1 VAAEQAVLPA
11 LLADENVPAGTVV
24 ALRALGFDVLA
35 IGEAHRAV
43 SDRAVLALA
52 RESGR
57 WLITFDRD
65 YGELIFK
72 HGEPPP
78 VGILFLRQ
86 RPNPAP
92 AFADWVCSALESEA
106 QRGRLRGHLA
116 VLDGRGVRLRQFPQ
130 ARAKDG

>member
-1 VAAEQAVLPA
+1 VLPA
-11 LLADENVPAGTVV
+11 LLADENVPSGTVA
-24 ALRALGFDVLA
+24 ALRAIGFDVLA
-35 IGEAHRAV
+35 VGEAHPAI

-86 RPNPAP
+86 RPHPAP
-92 AFADWVCSALESEA
+92 ALAGWIRSALA
-106 QRGRLRGHLA
+106 GDLQRDRLRGHLA
-116 VLDGRGVRLRQFPQ
+116 VLDGRGVRLRPFPQ
-130 ARAKDG
+130 ARARDA